1 MARKNNADLTW
12 NANKENARNPKFCLH
27 SIFLSHK
34 IDCNGEKF
42 VEIAP
47 TIWLEK
53 EEKFVLWPPAS
64 KLKSFSK
71 KGNILGKYVACEKV
85 KIAEDTSNL
94 KSASENHLEG
104 RKQKHNREL
113 SHPNVSSSSSED
125 EEENSILVLPPPM
138 NDEGSTEVQL
148 STQINDNIPSINLP
162 EVVNLEGEDID
173 VLLATSA
180 DINDLKKLI
189 EGKSLLS
196 YNTRI
201 IKILE
206 RQNAEI
212 LEIRATLHNIRI
224 SNDGEVEADFSSI
237 PHHHLETREHL
248 EQTENWLKLADTNRD
263 LLIEYLRIKGGDTV
277 EKNTKK
283 AFKKLVSPELARQI
297 NYTGKGGKIALKPL
311 GIFSAVIESVRK
323 NYPAATD
330 NIIEKAAKD
339 FFRFIKV

>member
-1 MARKNNADLTW
+1 MSSLPVN
-12 NANKENARNPKFCLH
+12 KFC
-27 SIFLSHK
+27 IIQ

-47 TIWLEK
+47 TIWLEE

-71 KGNILGKYVACEKV
+71 KGNLYPLPSWRRQTYQKILGKYDTWKVACEKV

-94 KSASENHLEG
+94 ESASENHLEG

-113 SHPNVSSSSSED
+113 SHPNVSLSSSED

-162 EVVNLEGEDID
+162 EVVNLEGEDIG
-173 VLLATSA
+173 VLLANASF
-180 DINDLKKLI
+180 
-189 EGKSLLS
+189 SS

-248 EQTENWLKLADTNRD
+248 EQTENWLKFADANRD

-277 EKNTKK
+277 EKNTKR

-297 NYTGKGGKIALKPL
+297 NYTGKGGKITLKPL
-311 GIFSAVIESVRK
+311 GIFSVVIESVRK

>member
-47 TIWLEK
+47 TIWLEE

-138 NDEGSTEVQL
+138 NDEG
-148 STQINDNIPSINLP
+148 
-162 EVVNLEGEDID
+162 
-173 VLLATSA
+173 
-180 DINDLKKLI
+180 
-189 EGKSLLS
+189 